1 KPGEF
6 SGGAGAYTVIAGLTP
21 NKIPVVKN
29 DMVTIS
35 FRAKGNNVRFGA
47 RFDKGDPLSAV
58 AIAYIDCDSLNIHL
72 SGGDIENIV
81 AKNAVR

>member
-1 KPGEF
+1 
-6 SGGAGAYTVIAGLTP
+6 
-21 NKIPVVKN
+21 KIPVVKN

-35 FRAKGNNVRFGA
+35 FRAKGNTVRFGA

-81 AKNAVR
+81 AKNAVRVGEWVFVEVVYKITDETTHV